1 MDVLSAAKPMGPEMY
16 ALKQSTQVQEE
27 IITKL
32 VDTLQDQMQT
42 STAPVSG
49 LADQGIGANLDIK
62 G

>member
-1 MDVLSAAKPMGPEMY
+1 MDALSAAKPMDPEMY

-27 IITKL
+27 IIIKL